1 MIGGPLGSAVGGGVL
16 RTRDI
21 PARGISHAV
30 VTVQFGGVA
39 VQAPLAARTR
49 TITVQAA
56 LTNPGVVYLGDKN
69 VTNAAGDKVGYALD
83 KGESLQEIPVERSS
97 DLYVAADEVLPVGD
111 ALELSP
117 DQVKN
122 KLVIFGVQ

>member
-21 PARGISHAV
+21 PARGIYHAV
-30 VTVQFGGVA
+30 VTVGADGAAVKAPVA
-39 VQAPLAARTR
+39 PRTR

-56 LTNPGVVYLGDKN
+56 LNNPGIVYLGDKN
-69 VTNAAGDKVGYALD
+69 VTNAAGGKVGYALD

-97 DLYVAADEVLPVGD
+97 DLYVAGD
-111 ALELSP
+111 ATATP
-117 DQVKN
+117 N